1 MRKLFKIIVNILGE
15 KLFKIQMLQLNIE
28 VKS

>member
-1 MRKLFKIIVNILGE
+1 MRKLLKIIVNILGE